1 MNLQYK
7 DENINLLS
15 LVVPVY
21 FEQECIEEF
30 IAQTTSHLEEHKLNF
45 EIVFI
50 DDGSTDRTV
59 ELIKLKAKDDKRLK
73 LLEFSYNHGKELA
86 VTAGI
91 SHAKGDA
98 LLYMDPDLQ
107 DPPEKIIDFVNELN
121 KGNDLVF
128 GIREERYG
136 NPIDKF
142 LSETF
147 WFIIRRLS
155 GEKIPKGIAVM
166 RIFNRRFTD
175 QFLKYGEVNR
185 FIEGIFMDISYNW
198 TTITIPHRQR
208 FAGVSKFN
216 FTKKLG
222 LAMRAVLDYSDKPLE
237 TVSLFGFFIF
247 ALGLIAALTVLGLVI
262 AGVDFKL
269 GWPSMF
275 TILVMGFG
283 IQLFLIGVVAKYI
296 GNIYKEVKR
305 RPLYSIKE
313 TTNIDE

>member
-1 MNLQYK
+1 MK
-7 DENINLLS
+7 LLS

-30 IAQTTSHLEEHKLNF
+30 ISQTVAHLDEHEQNF

-50 DDGSTDRTV
+50 DDGSTDKTV
-59 ELIKLKAKDDKRLK
+59 ELIKEHAKKDTRIK

-91 SHAKGDA
+91 SHARGDA
-98 LLYMDPDLQ
+98 IVYMDPDLQ
-107 DPPEKIIDFVNELN
+107 DPPEKIIDFVNELD
-121 KGNDLVF
+121 KGYDLVF

-136 NPIDKF
+136 NPIDKL

-166 RIFNRRFTD
+166 RIFNRKFAD

-198 TTITIPHRQR
+198 TTINVPHRQR

-216 FTKKLG
+216 FTRKLA

-237 TVSLFGFFIF
+237 AVSLFGFFIF
-247 ALGLIAALTVLGLVI
+247 ALGLIAAFIVLTLVI
-262 AGVDFKL
+262 LGVDFKL

-305 RPLYSIKE
+305 RPLFSIKE